1 MQAFNK
7 IAICPKT
14 DTFTKPDNHKR
25 TIKINL
31 HLKLFLCIFVTMIL
45 IADDDMT
52 VLMSLRLMLT
62 RKGYDVVTASSRE
75 EVIAIVRDRRPQLI
89 LMDMNYSLST
99 SGDEGLILLKQ
110 VKLFRPDTP
119 VILMTAWG
127 SIPLA
132 VKGIQGGAF
141 DFVTKPWDNEM
152 LMSRISTALEL
163 NSEPDNP
170 TEKDNPFDRGGI
182 IGSSPGLARVLDT
195 VSRAAVTDA
204 PILIMGENGT
214 GKEMV
219 AEAVHRNSRRKDGPF
234 VKVNLGGVPASLFES
249 EMFGHRKGAFTG
261 ATTDRT
267 GRFEMADNGTIFL
280 DEIGD
285 LDISCQVKLLRILQE
300 GTFEPLGD
308 SRTRRVNVRVVCATN
323 ADLPAM
329 VADGRF
335 REDLYYRI
343 NLITVTLPPLR
354 ERREDIPALA
364 RHFADMESH
373 TNTKAEITP
382 DGMRY
387 LASLPYPGN
396 IRELRNLVERTLI
409 VGSEG
414 AYTAKHFAAQYHAPV
429 TQTTETNDDNSNLA
443 GMTLEEVERK
453 AIEEALHRHEGN
465 LSKVAL
471 SLGITRQSLYRR
483 MEKYGLN

>member
-1 MQAFNK
+1 
-7 IAICPKT
+7 
-14 DTFTKPDNHKR
+14 
-25 TIKINL
+25 
-31 HLKLFLCIFVTMIL
+31 MIL
-45 IADDDMT
+45 IVDDDRT

-62 RKGYDVVTASSRE
+62 RKGHEVVTATSRE
-75 EVIAIVRDRRPQLI
+75 EAMTIIRSRQPQLI

-99 SGDEGLILLKQ
+99 TGDEGLILLRQ
-110 VKLFRPDTP
+110 AKLFRPDTP

-132 VKGIQGGAF
+132 VKGIQAGAF
-141 DFVTKPWDNEM
+141 DFVTKPWDNDM
-152 LMSRISTALEL
+152 LLSRISTALEL
-163 NSEPDNP
+163 SSAIENE
-170 TEKDNPFDRGGI
+170 TEDESTFDKGGI
-182 IGSSPGLARVLDT
+182 IGNSAGLTRVLDT
-195 VSRAAVTDA
+195 VARAAATDA

-219 AEAVHRNSRRKDGPF
+219 AEAVHRNSRRNDGPF
-234 VKVNLGGVPASLFES
+234 VKVNLGGVPASLFEN
-249 EMFGHRKGAFTG
+249 EMFGHKKGAFTG
-261 ATTDRT
+261 ATADRT

-285 LDISCQVKLLRILQE
+285 LDMSCQVKLLRVLQE

-364 RHFADMESH
+364 RHFADMSSH
-373 TNTKAEITP
+373 GEEKADITP
-382 DGMRY
+382 DAMRY

-409 VGSEG
+409 VGSDG
-414 AYTAKHFAAQYHAPV
+414 AFTAKHFADQHHTPASTPTAA
-429 TQTTETNDDNSNLA
+429 ETNALA

-453 AIEEALHRHEGN
+453 AIADALQRYGGN

-483 MEKYGLN
+483 MDKYGLS

>member
-1 MQAFNK
+1 
-7 IAICPKT
+7 
-14 DTFTKPDNHKR
+14 
-25 TIKINL
+25 
-31 HLKLFLCIFVTMIL
+31 MIL
-45 IADDDMT
+45 IVDDDRT

-62 RKGYDVVTASSRE
+62 RKGHEVVTATSRE
-75 EVIAIVRDRRPQLI
+75 EAMTIIRSRQPQLI

-99 SGDEGLILLKQ
+99 TGDEGLILLKQ
-110 VKLFRPDTP
+110 AKLFRPDTP

-132 VKGIQGGAF
+132 VKGIQAGAF
-141 DFVTKPWDNEM
+141 DFVTKPWDNDM
-152 LMSRISTALEL
+152 LLSRIETALEL
-163 NSEPDNP
+163 SATAIED
-170 TEKDNPFDRGGI
+170 TTDEQSFDKGGI
-182 IGSSPGLARVLDT
+182 IGSSQGLTKVLDT
-195 VSRAAVTDA
+195 VARAAPTDA

-249 EMFGHRKGAFTG
+249 EMFGHKKGAFTG
-261 ATTDRT
+261 AASDRI

-285 LDISCQVKLLRILQE
+285 LDMSCQVKLLRVLQE

-364 RHFADMESH
+364 RHFADMSRHGEE
-373 TNTKAEITP
+373 KAEITP
-382 DGMRY
+382 DAMRY

-409 VGSEG
+409 VGSDNGEFSSQ
-414 AYTAKHFAAQYHAPV
+414 HFAAQYHTPITV
-429 TQTTETNDDNSNLA
+429 STGCDNGKLD

-453 AIEEALHRHEGN
+453 AISDALQRYDGN

-483 MEKYGLN
+483 MDKYGLN

>member
-1 MQAFNK
+1 
-7 IAICPKT
+7 
-14 DTFTKPDNHKR
+14 
-25 TIKINL
+25 
-31 HLKLFLCIFVTMIL
+31 MIL
-45 IADDDMT
+45 IVDDDKT

-62 RKGYDVVTASSRE
+62 RKGHEVVTATSRE
-75 EVIAIVRDRRPQLI
+75 EAMTIIRSQQPQLI

-99 SGDEGLILLKQ
+99 TGDEGLILLRQ
-110 VKLFRPDTP
+110 AKLFRPDTP

-132 VKGIQGGAF
+132 VKGIQAGAF
-141 DFVTKPWDNEM
+141 DFVTKPWDNDM
-152 LMSRISTALEL
+152 LLSRISTALEL
-163 NSEPDNP
+163 SSAIEKE
-170 TEKDNPFDRGGI
+170 TEDESTFDKGGI
-182 IGSSPGLARVLDT
+182 IGNSAGLTRVLDT
-195 VSRAAVTDA
+195 VARAAATDA

-249 EMFGHRKGAFTG
+249 EMFGHKKGAFTG
-261 ATTDRT
+261 ATADRT

-285 LDISCQVKLLRILQE
+285 LDMSCQVKLLRVLQE

-364 RHFADMESH
+364 RHFADMSGH
-373 TNTKAEITP
+373 GDAKAEITP
-382 DGMRY
+382 DAMRY

-409 VGSEG
+409 VGSDG
-414 AYTAKHFAAQYHAPV
+414 AFTAKHFSDQHQTPSTAPAV
-429 TQTTETNDDNSNLA
+429 AETDRLA

-453 AIEEALHRHEGN
+453 AIADALQRYGGN

-483 MEKYGLN
+483 MDKYGLS

>member
-1 MQAFNK
+1 M
-7 IAICPKT
+7 
-14 DTFTKPDNHKR
+14 
-25 TIKINL
+25 
-31 HLKLFLCIFVTMIL
+31 
-45 IADDDMT
+45 
-52 VLMSLRLMLT
+52 
-62 RKGYDVVTASSRE
+62 
-75 EVIAIVRDRRPQLI
+75 
-89 LMDMNYSLST
+89 
-99 SGDEGLILLKQ
+99 
-110 VKLFRPDTP
+110 
-119 VILMTAWG
+119 
-127 SIPLA
+127 
-132 VKGIQGGAF
+132 
-141 DFVTKPWDNEM
+141 
-152 LMSRISTALEL
+152 
-163 NSEPDNP
+163 
-170 TEKDNPFDRGGI
+170 
-182 IGSSPGLARVLDT
+182 
-195 VSRAAVTDA
+195 TDA
-204 PILIMGENGT
+204 SILIMGENGT

-261 ATTDRT
+261 ATADRM
-267 GRFEMADNGTIFL
+267 GRFEMADTGTIFL

-285 LDISCQVKLLRILQE
+285 LDMSCQVKLLRVLQE

-354 ERREDIPALA
+354 ERREDIPTLA
-364 RHFADMESH
+364 RHFADIKSH
-373 TNTKAEITP
+373 TDGKAEITP
-382 DGMRY
+382 DAMRY

-409 VGSEG
+409 VGSDG
-414 AYTAKHFAAQYHAPV
+414 AYTAKHFAAQHHTPATP
-429 TQTTETNDDNSNLA
+429 TAETDNINDRLA
-443 GMTLEEVERK
+443 VERK
-453 AIEEALHRHEGN
+453 AIEDALRRHEGN

-483 MEKYGLN
+483 MEKYRLN

>member
-1 MQAFNK
+1 
-7 IAICPKT
+7 
-14 DTFTKPDNHKR
+14 
-25 TIKINL
+25 
-31 HLKLFLCIFVTMIL
+31 MIL
-45 IADDDMT
+45 IVDDDRT

-62 RKGYDVVTASSRE
+62 RKGHEVVTATSRE
-75 EVIAIVRDRRPQLI
+75 EAMTVIRSRQPQLI

-132 VKGIQGGAF
+132 VKGIQAGAI
-141 DFVTKPWDNEM
+141 DFVTKPWDNDM
-152 LMSRISTALEL
+152 LLSRIETALEL
-163 NSEPDNP
+163 SATAIED
-170 TEKDNPFDRGGI
+170 TADEQTFDKGGI
-182 IGSSPGLARVLDT
+182 IGLSQGLVKVLDT
-195 VSRAAVTDA
+195 VSRAASTDA

-219 AEAVHRNSRRKDGPF
+219 AEAVHSNSRRKDRPF

-249 EMFGHRKGAFTG
+249 EMFGHKKGAFTG
-261 ATTDRT
+261 ATSDRI

-285 LDISCQVKLLRILQE
+285 LDMSCQVKLLRVLQE

-364 RHFADMESH
+364 RHFADMSSH
-373 TNTKAEITP
+373 GEEKAEITP
-382 DGMRY
+382 DAMRY

-409 VGSEG
+409 VGSDNGEFS
-414 AYTAKHFAAQYHAPV
+414 ARHFAAQCQVPITAS
-429 TQTTETNDDNSNLA
+429 TGCDNGKLE

-453 AIEEALHRHEGN
+453 AISDALQRYDGN

-483 MEKYGLN
+483 MDKYGLN

>member
-1 MQAFNK
+1 
-7 IAICPKT
+7 
-14 DTFTKPDNHKR
+14 
-25 TIKINL
+25 
-31 HLKLFLCIFVTMIL
+31 
-45 IADDDMT
+45 
-52 VLMSLRLMLT
+52 
-62 RKGYDVVTASSRE
+62 
-75 EVIAIVRDRRPQLI
+75 
-89 LMDMNYSLST
+89 
-99 SGDEGLILLKQ
+99 
-110 VKLFRPDTP
+110 
-119 VILMTAWG
+119 
-127 SIPLA
+127 
-132 VKGIQGGAF
+132 
-141 DFVTKPWDNEM
+141 
-152 LMSRISTALEL
+152 
-163 NSEPDNP
+163 
-170 TEKDNPFDRGGI
+170 
-182 IGSSPGLARVLDT
+182 
-195 VSRAAVTDA
+195 
-204 PILIMGENGT
+204 MGENGT

-219 AEAVHRNSRRKDGPF
+219 AEAVHRNSRRNDGPF
-234 VKVNLGGVPASLFES
+234 VKVNLGGVPASLFEN
-249 EMFGHRKGAFTG
+249 EMFGHKKGAFTG
-261 ATTDRT
+261 ATADRT

-285 LDISCQVKLLRILQE
+285 LDMSCQVKLLRVLQE

-364 RHFADMESH
+364 RHFADMSSH
-373 TNTKAEITP
+373 GEEKADITP
-382 DGMRY
+382 DAMRY

-409 VGSEG
+409 VGSDG
-414 AYTAKHFAAQYHAPV
+414 AFTAKHFADQHHTPASTPTAA
-429 TQTTETNDDNSNLA
+429 ETNALA

-453 AIEEALHRHEGN
+453 AIADALQRYGGN

-483 MEKYGLN
+483 MDKYGLS